1 MRTKEYRRNE
11 VELSKARIALKN
23 ANDDCERENAIARI
37 RQLEKERVNIPQVTL
52 WITIM
57 QGWSM
62 SDMLMIGCAE
72 LSVRKRIV
80 RK

>member
-37 RQLEKERVNIPQVTL
+37 RQLEKERVNIPPSAPMDNNNARLVY
-52 WITIM
+52 
-57 QGWSM
+57 
-62 SDMLMIGCAE
+62 
-72 LSVRKRIV
+72 VRYADYWLC
-80 RK
+80 